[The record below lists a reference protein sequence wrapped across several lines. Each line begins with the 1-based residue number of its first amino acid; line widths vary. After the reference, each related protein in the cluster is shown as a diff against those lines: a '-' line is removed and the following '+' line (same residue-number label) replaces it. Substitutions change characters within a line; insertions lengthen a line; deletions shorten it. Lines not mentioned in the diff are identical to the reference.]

1 MKISVIAAFSVSV
14 LLAAAAAE
22 LESVTP
28 CPTTSA
34 TPVYDDDLGCWAISV
49 EHDAT
54 YCIDGPICSG
64 SGASPAGTLCPVK
77 GDVAIADCHSY
88 LKSYAGNDSC
98 VLPVDATCQVIKT
111 GAWGCVLSGSATPAP
126 TTSTGSSEEEV
137 TPAPTK
143 TCNGECEETPTPCP
157 TKTTTTEPTVTTT
170 PCPTSTKASAPI
182 ATTTPR
188 PTTTK
193 APTPTATTIPCP
205 GCTAEPTTKP
215 TTKPCPTCTEAPTP
229 TPTSHPT
236 PTPTACTGNCTHSGS
251 GSFYGNG
258 SYVGNNT
265 IKAETT
271 EATSS
276 SSGVSA
282 GVIGAIAAVAAVVAV
297 VAGAAIYKQYTKK
310 LDAEEAAQ
318 EHYHVDVVTP

>member
-1 MKISVIAAFSVSV
+1 MKISAIATFSVTA
-14 LLAAAAAE
+14 LLVVAAAE
-22 LESVTP
+22 EGSATP
-28 CPTTSA
+28 YPTTA
-34 TPVYDDDLGCWAISV
+34 TTMTTPVYDDDLGCWAISV

-54 YCIDGPICSG
+54 YCINGPICSG

-88 LKSYAGNDSC
+88 LASYSSDDSC

-126 TTSTGSSEEEV
+126 TTTSTCDDGSCEEEA

-143 TCNGECEETPTPCP
+143 TCDGDCEETIATPCP
-157 TKTTTTEPTVTTT
+157 TATTTTVPTSTPTTTAT
-170 PCPTSTKASAPI
+170 PCPTSTKV
-182 ATTTPR
+182 
-188 PTTTK
+188 
-193 APTPTATTIPCP
+193 PTPTATVTLCP
-205 GCTAEPTTKP
+205 EP
-215 TTKPCPTCTEAPTP
+215 TTKPCPTCTEAPTA
-229 TPTSHPT
+229 TPTSPPT

-251 GSFYGNG
+251 GSFSGNG

-271 EATSS
+271 ESTSS

-282 GVIGAIAAVAAVVAV
+282 GVIGAIAAAAAVVAV
-297 VAGAAIYKQYTKK
+297 VAGAAIYKQYNKK
-310 LDAEEAAQ
+310 LDEEAAL